1 MADASIHGG
10 NFGQNHC
17 QLSVF
22 LYFYRSVVTLLTSTL
37 IDSMTSIKISF
48 FLYLMPSDLQETALV
63 TVVGTLVLV
72 TSSLLPSCVMYLQM
86 PIFKTTRFYFL
97 MGNEGLG

>member
-1 MADASIHGG
+1 
-10 NFGQNHC
+10 
-17 QLSVF
+17 
-22 LYFYRSVVTLLTSTL
+22 
-37 IDSMTSIKISF
+37 
-48 FLYLMPSDLQETALV
+48 MPSDLQETALV

-86 PIFKTTRFYFL
+86 TIFKTTMFYFL